1 MSTQPTPAAA
11 RHCKVAIIGTG
22 FSGLG
27 MAIRLRQE
35 GEDDFLIFEKDAGVG
50 GTWRVNNYPGCAC
63 DVQSHVYSFS
73 FEANPEWTRMFAR
86 QPEIRAY
93 LEKCWEKYR
102 LQEKTLLNTEIGK
115 LAWDERQSLWHL
127 HDAQGNHYTA
137 NAVVSGMG
145 GLSTPAYPRLDGLEN
160 FQGKVFHS
168 QQWDHDY
175 DLKGKRVAVIG
186 TGASAIQF
194 VPEIQPLVAA
204 LDLYQRTPPWI
215 LPKPD
220 RAISETE
227 RRRFR
232 RFPLVQK
239 LWRGGL
245 YSLLEGRVLGFT
257 FAPQVMKLVQRL
269 AIRHIHKQIKDPE
282 LRRKVTPDYTIGCK
296 RILMSH
302 NYYPALAAANST
314 VITEGIRAVTAN
326 GIVDGNGWEREVDAI
341 IFGTGFTANDPIP
354 RGVVFGR
361 DDRDLLDSWTKGP
374 EAYKGTTTAGF
385 PNLFFLMGP
394 NTGLGHNSMVYMI
407 ESQIAY
413 VLDALKLM
421 KRRELLSLEV
431 KAPVQERY
439 NEYLQRKLDR
449 SVWSVGGCKSWYLH
463 PVSVPQLHPVAGIHL
478 ALPCPDPA
486 VRRLRLPPHHD
497 TARRPEQRS
506 PPTGRRGTRMK
517 SFENKVAAI
526 TGAGS
531 GIGRA
536 LAVELGRQGCHLALA
551 DVNAAALEETR
562 QLLASSGV
570 RVSTAV
576 VDVAD
581 REQVQAWADKAASEH
596 GRVNLIFN
604 NAGVAHAGTV
614 EGSDYSEYEWIMNIN
629 FWGVVNGTK
638 AFLPHLKASGN
649 GHVVNVSSVFG
660 LFAQP
665 GMSAYNATKYAVR
678 GFTESLRQ
686 ELDMEDS
693 GVSASCV
700 HPGGIRTNIA
710 KTARMNESM
719 AKVTGQAADKARQ
732 QFNDQLL
739 RTTPEKAAQVILRGV
754 QRDSRRILIGADA
767 HAIDVMLRLAPVLY
781 QRVVTASMRLA
792 ARFAPRPKSP
802 QGAREASE

>member
-1 MSTQPTPAAA
+1 
-11 RHCKVAIIGTG
+11 
-22 FSGLG
+22 
-27 MAIRLRQE
+27 
-35 GEDDFLIFEKDAGVG
+35 
-50 GTWRVNNYPGCAC
+50 
-63 DVQSHVYSFS
+63 
-73 FEANPEWTRMFAR
+73 
-86 QPEIRAY
+86 
-93 LEKCWEKYR
+93 
-102 LQEKTLLNTEIGK
+102 
-115 LAWDERQSLWHL
+115 
-127 HDAQGNHYTA
+127 
-137 NAVVSGMG
+137 
-145 GLSTPAYPRLDGLEN
+145 
-160 FQGKVFHS
+160 
-168 QQWDHDY
+168 
-175 DLKGKRVAVIG
+175 
-186 TGASAIQF
+186 
-194 VPEIQPLVAA
+194 
-204 LDLYQRTPPWI
+204 
-215 LPKPD
+215 
-220 RAISETE
+220 
-227 RRRFR
+227 
-232 RFPLVQK
+232 
-239 LWRGGL
+239 
-245 YSLLEGRVLGFT
+245 
-257 FAPQVMKLVQRL
+257 
-269 AIRHIHKQIKDPE
+269 
-282 LRRKVTPDYTIGCK
+282 
-296 RILMSH
+296 
-302 NYYPALAAANST
+302 
-314 VITEGIRAVTAN
+314 
-326 GIVDGNGWEREVDAI
+326 
-341 IFGTGFTANDPIP
+341 
-354 RGVVFGR
+354 
-361 DDRDLLDSWTKGP
+361 
-374 EAYKGTTTAGF
+374 
-385 PNLFFLMGP
+385 
-394 NTGLGHNSMVYMI
+394 
-407 ESQIAY
+407 
-413 VLDALKLM
+413 
-421 KRRELLSLEV
+421 
-431 KAPVQERY
+431 
-439 NEYLQRKLDR
+439 
-449 SVWSVGGCKSWYLH
+449 
-463 PVSVPQLHPVAGIHL
+463 
-478 ALPCPDPA
+478 
-486 VRRLRLPPHHD
+486 
-497 TARRPEQRS
+497 
-506 PPTGRRGTRMK
+506 MK
-517 SFENKVAAI
+517 SCENKVAAI

-700 HPGGIRTNIA
+700 HPGGIKTNIA

-719 AKVTGQAADKARQ
+719 AKVTGQAPDKARE

-754 QRDSRRILIGADA
+754 QRDSRRILIGTDA

-781 QRVVTASMRLA
+781 QRLVTASMRLA

>member
-50 GTWRVNNYPGCAC
+50 GTWRVNNYPGC
-63 DVQSHVYSFS
+63 
-73 FEANPEWTRMFAR
+73 AR

-326 GIVDGNGWEREVDAI
+326 GIVDGNGREPYPPRSGIRSRRPRPAGQLDQGPGSLQGHYHRRLPQPVLPD
-341 IFGTGFTANDPIP
+341 GTEHRPRPQLDGLHDRVADRLRPRCAEADEAPRTAQS
-354 RGVVFGR
+354 RGQ
-361 DDRDLLDSWTKGP
+361 GP
-374 EAYKGTTTAGF
+374 GAGT
-385 PNLFFLMGP
+385 
-394 NTGLGHNSMVYMI
+394 
-407 ESQIAY
+407 
-413 VLDALKLM
+413 
-421 KRRELLSLEV
+421 
-431 KAPVQERY
+431 
-439 NEYLQRKLDR
+439 LQRIPPAQAGPQRLER
-449 SVWSVGGCKSWYLH
+449 GRLQELVPASGQR
-463 PVSVPQLHPVAGIHL
+463 PQLHPVAGIHL

-700 HPGGIRTNIA
+700 HPGGIKTNIA